1 MNYNSQKRCI
11 GVWFLSPVYCI
22 PEVEITLSSVT
33 SNETLTKVQVF
44 LGNMGKIPYF
54 RTRNEAHLLTNE
66 EKEARRREYIKN
78 FQKRHGHQQRLRPSI
93 SSLLPQDFLSPSY
106 DNENHI
112 HRGKECVVCLDAVR
126 DSTLLPCFH
135 ISMCTK
141 CANMLKKKE
150 RYCPVCCEEIKKI
163 GPHYYP

>member
-66 EKEARRREYIKN
+66 EKEARRRE
-78 FQKRHGHQQRLRPSI
+78 
-93 SSLLPQDFLSPSY
+93 
-106 DNENHI
+106 NHI

-150 RYCPVCCEEIKKI
+150 R
-163 GPHYYP
+163 

>member
-1 MNYNSQKRCI
+1 MNLKLDEVFARAVHPERCI

-66 EKEARRREYIKN
+66 EKEARRRE
-78 FQKRHGHQQRLRPSI
+78 
-93 SSLLPQDFLSPSY
+93 
-106 DNENHI
+106 NHI